1 MTATT
6 RTRPKEPF
14 QNQDKI
20 LTSIVKNI
28 CGRGG
33 LPISIVEQDWFRN
46 FMKLVEPKFQNVSRV
61 AVSSRLDELYVEE
74 RRKLLAEIGT
84 SNIE

>member
-1 MTATT
+1 MLPSDQCMLNKDGTMTATT

-20 LTSIVKNI
+20 LTSIVKNA

-46 FMKLVEPKFQNVSRV
+46 FMKLVEPKLQSVSRV
-61 AVSSRLDELYVEE
+61 AVSS
-74 RRKLLAEIGT
+74 
-84 SNIE
+84 